1 MAVSPI
7 KVSAD
12 TKEQIRIAAALLGC
26 GQAEFVKRAVSEYTR
41 RHADELRA
49 GIADASAALALGD
62 AAAIAYL
69 AGEDAETLDRVTGRK
84 PFR

>member
-1 MAVSPI
+1 MPVSPL

-26 GQAEFVKRAVSEYTR
+26 GQAEFVRRAVSEYTQ

-49 GIADASAALALGD
+49 GIAGASAALALGD
-62 AAAIAYL
+62 EAAIAYL
-69 AGEDAETLDRVTGRK
+69 AGEDVETLGRVTGRT
-84 PFR
+84 PLR